1 MNVLAIGAHP
11 DDIELFCAGTLARYA
26 QAGHSVAFAVICDGS
41 GGVPGV
47 AQEEARRLR
56 EAESRSAASIIGATV
71 HHLRLDASNLSAG
84 DGAAQS
90 QLADV
95 IREATP
101 RVILTHDPLDH
112 FSEHVVTSELVSR
125 CRSMHGKR
133 TRAMAPAD
141 PPEVIYMDTL
151 SGLGFE
157 PEQFVDITEVFATK
171 REMIACCQG
180 EIERWPNNPTLPW
193 LDWLTVQS
201 RYRGIQAGVGYAEAF
216 RRPATWGNIS
226 PARLLP

>member
-1 MNVLAIGAHP
+1 MNVLAVGAHAFGT
-11 DDIELFCAGTLARYA
+11 LFLAGGTLARYA
-26 QAGHSVAFAVICDGS
+26 ADGHRVTLAIVYSPPPESLA
-41 GGVPGV
+41 PGET
-47 AQEEARRLR
+47 ALAWENEALR
-56 EAESRSAASIIGATV
+56 AASLIGATV

-112 FSEHVVTSELVSR
+112 FSEHVVTSELVFR
-125 CRSMHGKR
+125 CRSVHGRR
-133 TRAMAPAD
+133 TGATAAAD

-157 PEQFVDITEVFATK
+157 PEQFVDITDVFATK
-171 REMIACCQG
+171 REMIACCQR
-180 EIERWPNNPTLPW
+180 EIEEWPNNPTLPW
-193 LDWLTVQS
+193 PDWLTVQS
-201 RYRGIQAGVGYAEAF
+201 RYRGIQGGVGYAEAF
-216 RRPATWGNIS
+216 RRPAAWGNMS